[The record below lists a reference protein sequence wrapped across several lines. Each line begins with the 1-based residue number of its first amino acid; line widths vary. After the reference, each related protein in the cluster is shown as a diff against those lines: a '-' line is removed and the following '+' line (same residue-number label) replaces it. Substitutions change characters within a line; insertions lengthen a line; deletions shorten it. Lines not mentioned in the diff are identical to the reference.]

1 MHYDEVEVLL
11 NKSAEFLELAEVAV
25 ARKKYDSAVFLA
37 EQGLQLYLK
46 ALLVKYSGIKPKTH
60 SLRELLGFLGEAI
73 EAQDKISEF
82 IKESRKILRE
92 LELAYILARYEPKVY
107 EKDEAEE
114 LVKFAK
120 DVIKFVEVLADEFE
134 RRISEEDDKK
144 GEREVH
150 HD

>member
-60 SLRELLGFLGEAI
+60 SLRELLGFLAEAI
-73 EAQDKISEF
+73 EARDKISEF
-82 IKESRKILRE
+82 IKENRSILKE
-92 LELAYILARYEPKVY
+92 LESAYILARYEPRVY

>member
-1 MHYDEVEVLL
+1 M
-11 NKSAEFLELAEVAV
+11 

-46 ALLVKYSGIKPKTH
+46 ALIVKYANIKPKTH
-60 SLRELLGFLGEAI
+60 SLRELLGFLAEAI

-92 LELAYILARYEPKVY
+92 LESAYILARYEPKVY

-120 DVIKFVEVLADEFE
+120 DVIKFVGVLADEFE
-134 RRISEEDDKK
+134 RRISEEYDKK